1 MAQHRHAF
9 CLTGYVEIND
19 VKAEHPVRK
28 LCPNNH
34 MGFPGLAVAKTE
46 THMQCI
52 LSTNT
57 WTVYVHSS
65 DSTNSSG
72 EINPNKWKHT

>member
-1 MAQHRHAF
+1 MFDGCSQSSVTMVQHRHAF

-34 MGFPGLAVAKTE
+34 MGFQVW
-46 THMQCI
+46 Q
-52 LSTNT
+52 
-57 WTVYVHSS
+57 WQRQ
-65 DSTNSSG
+65 
-72 EINPNKWKHT
+72 KHTYSVY